1 MPIEPRQPAWF
12 RVRPQD
18 VAWLLL
24 FASLA
29 IARPHPSSAEFELL
43 GAMALFQ
50 VVEPRIGYLRSDTG
64 VIVSIGIK
72 LALAYLLIGVS
83 GGIASGQYL
92 ILMVPVV
99 GAATSLGPRGTALVT
114 LLSCAAYGSFLFF
127 LDFDRYEIPP
137 DEGREIIVR
146 VLMIAMIALLTHQL
160 ATATR
165 DQYKQY
171 IETAQKLADTSR
183 SLEAAEAT
191 ARRSERLAALGQ
203 LTAGLAHELRN
214 PLGTMRASAELLGKN
229 LSGENDVARELAG
242 YIASEVDRTN
252 SLVTRF
258 LDFAKPLKLRTEP
271 GDIVETLDR
280 AVERLLRHEPRPR
293 VEVHRN
299 YSPDIPPLAFDSQLL
314 EQVFFNLLLNAA
326 QASAPGSTITLKT
339 KPVPGGVEIAVID
352 RGSGIEPAHRES
364 IFNPFFTTK
373 AEGVGLGLAIVSKI
387 VHEHGGKIDVESE
400 PGQGSVFRVVLPIE

>member
-1 MPIEPRQPAWF
+1 MPGDERQPARF
-12 RVRPQD
+12 GVRPQD

-29 IARPHPSSAEFELL
+29 LARPHSSGAEFELL
-43 GAMALFQ
+43 GAMAIFQ
-50 VVEPRIGYLRSDTG
+50 VVEPRVRYLRSGNG
-64 VIVSIGIK
+64 VLVSIGIK
-72 LALAYLLIGVS
+72 LVLAYLLIGVS

-99 GAATSLGPRGTALVT
+99 AAATSLGGLGTAVVT
-114 LLSCAAYGSFLFF
+114 LLAAASYLSFVFF
-127 LDFDRYEIPP
+127 LDFSRYEIPP
-137 DEGREIIVR
+137 DEVREIVVR
-146 VLMIAMIALLTHQL
+146 LLMIAMIALLTHQL
-160 ATATR
+160 AMATR
-165 DQYKQY
+165 DQYRQY
-171 IETAQKLADTSR
+171 IETARKLADTSR

-214 PLGTMRASAELLGKN
+214 PLGTMRASAEVLAKN
-229 LSGENDVARELAG
+229 LTGENEVARELAG

-258 LDFAKPLKLRTEP
+258 LDFAKPLRLHKEA
-271 GDIVETLDR
+271 GDINETLDR
-280 AVERLLRHEPRPR
+280 AAERLMRHEPRPK

-299 YSPDIPPLAFDSQLL
+299 YSPDVPRFPFDAQLL

-326 QASAPGSTITLKT
+326 QASAPDSTITLKT
-339 KPVPGGVEIAVID
+339 KPAPRGVEIAVID
-352 RGSGIEPAHRES
+352 RGSGIEPANRES

-400 PGQGSVFRVVLPIE
+400 PGQGSVFRVVLPTE